1 MTGYNSSLQNLTE
14 QFRKL
19 QGIGAKTAQR
29 LAYYVLSMPP
39 EDVEEFAAAL
49 LYAKDHVRTCP
60 VCFNLTDGEQCEIC
74 SDDRRDRSVLCVV
87 EQPQDIA
94 SFERIRDFRGVYH
107 VLHGLISPMDGIGPD
122 HLRIK
127 ELIARAGRDGV
138 KEVILATNPTIE
150 GEATAMY
157 INKLLRAI
165 GVPTTRIAYGIPFGG
180 DLKYADEVTLLRAF
194 EGRRSID

>member
-1 MTGYNSSLQNLTE
+1 M
-14 QFRKL
+14 
-19 QGIGAKTAQR
+19 
-29 LAYYVLSMPP
+29 
-39 EDVEEFAAAL
+39 
-49 LYAKDHVRTCP
+49 
-60 VCFNLTDGEQCEIC
+60 
-74 SDDRRDRSVLCVV
+74 
-87 EQPQDIA
+87 
-94 SFERIRDFRGVYH
+94 
-107 VLHGLISPMDGIGPD
+107 ISPMDGIGPD

-165 GVPTTRIAYGIPFGG
+165 GVPTTRIAYGIPVGG